1 MHASSLAILALCAVV
16 LASPTQ
22 DTAHPTLERRQLQ
35 AIPVVGSVISIGLG
49 AAAVHKNHNN
59 QQVYEA
65 VSAEVHQLQSDV
77 ENLKVMEQTAMRLQ
91 RRQIGTIT
99 SSVAIHRSKK
109 LRKGMDGLDQEI
121 DALEHD
127 VAALMDAEGLHDEA
141 AEHEEEGGEG
151 RHLERRQLG
160 LILGP
165 VATHKNKKDKKRLL
179 AMQDRVTHIH
189 QNVDRCR
196 AAIQSRLARTRRAPR
211 SSFNGGVMS
220 AGSERGGRPSSS
232 YGNNGRVVQVRVTT
246 SHDHYH
252 D

>member
-1 MHASSLAILALCAVV
+1 MHASSLAILAFCAVV

-22 DTAHPTLERRQLQ
+22 DAPTHPTLERRQLQ

-65 VSAEVHQLQSDV
+65 VSTEVHQLQSDV
-77 ENLKVMEQTAMRLQ
+77 ENLKLMQQTAMRLQ

-109 LRKGMDGLDQEI
+109 LRKGLDALDQEI

-127 VAALMDAEGLHDEA
+127 VAALMDAEGLHDET

-179 AMQDRVTHIH
+179 AMQERVTHIH

-196 AAIQSRLARTRRAPR
+196 AAIQSRLAHTRRAP
-211 SSFNGGVMS
+211 SSFRGGVMN
-220 AGSERGGRPSSS
+220 AGSERGGRPSAS

>member
-1 MHASSLAILALCAVV
+1 MHTSSLAILALLVAVV
-16 LASPTQ
+16 LASPAPE
-22 DTAHPTLERRQLQ
+22 AHTLERRQLQ
-35 AIPVVGSVISIGLG
+35 AIPVVGAAVSIGLG
-49 AAAVHKNHNN
+49 AAAVHKNKDNGKLFDSIS
-59 QQVYEA
+59 V
-65 VSAEVHQLQSDV
+65 EVHQLESDV
-77 ENLKVMEQTAMRLQ
+77 ANLKVLQQSTMRLQ

-121 DALEHD
+121 EALDHD
-127 VAALMDAEGLHDEA
+127 VAACLEAEGLHDEA
-141 AEHEEEGGEG
+141 AEHEEEGGDE

-179 AMQDRVTHIH
+179 AMQERVTHIH

-196 AAIQSRLARTRRAPR
+196 AAIQSRLASVRRTP
-211 SSFNGGVMS
+211 FNGGVMS
-220 AGSERGGRPSSS
+220 AGSDRGRRPSS